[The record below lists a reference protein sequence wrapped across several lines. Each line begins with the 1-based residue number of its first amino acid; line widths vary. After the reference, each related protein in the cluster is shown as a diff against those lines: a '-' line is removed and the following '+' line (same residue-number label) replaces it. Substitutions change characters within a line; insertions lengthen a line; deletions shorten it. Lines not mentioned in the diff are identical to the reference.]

1 MVNESV
7 TDVNGNIDPHAE
19 VNGNH
24 VEPPPA
30 PTEASNGISN
40 GAANGNGATS
50 DPAPE
55 ATYTKLDVCFLCAEP
70 ATFTC
75 DKCGLVAFC
84 SEAHQKL
91 HRPENF
97 CFPFMVE
104 QMEGVGR

>member
-1 MVNESV
+1 MVNDSV
-7 TDVNGNIDPHAE
+7 TDVNGNIDPQAE

-24 VEPPPA
+24 VETPPA
-30 PTEASNGISN
+30 PAAATNGH
-40 GAANGNGATS
+40 GAAVEPAT
-50 DPAPE
+50 PE
-55 ATYTKLDVCFLCAEP
+55 ATYTKLDVCFLCGEP
-70 ATFTC
+70 STFTC